1 VTDVEEPKDPAAAAR
16 RRPLTDGHDPAAE
29 QRRHAPDPDGWERGD
44 GPDDDGAGGT
54 GVAAAGGGEAAAT
67 RDAAASGQPA
77 AEGNDAPSAMTE
89 PRDAIHGSA
98 EAALLRGIG
107 AADVVEEAAA
117 VALDA
122 ERRTGSQV
130 DVLTRLQQDEVVSAF
145 IKLSDQFLDAQGF
158 TEHGFRHANLVGR
171 IAHNVLL
178 HLGADEELC
187 ELAAIGGY
195 LHDVGNVVTR
205 ANHGLSGAWIA
216 YDALRRLEV
225 DPYRIGLVLSAVGN
239 HEEQYGSAIGPVGAA
254 VILADK
260 SDVHRS
266 RVRKGADTA
275 TDIHDRVNHAVT
287 HSFLRV
293 DAQAA
298 TITLELELDTTRST
312 VIEYFEIFLDRMMM
326 CRRAARTLGCE
337 FRITANGVPLG

>member
-1 VTDVEEPKDPAAAAR
+1 LSDVNDDHELSDPAAAER
-16 RRPLTDGHDPAAE
+16 DE
-29 QRRHAPDPDGWERGD
+29 APPK
-44 GPDDDGAGGT
+44 
-54 GVAAAGGGEAAAT
+54 AAAGV
-67 RDAAASGQPA
+67 
-77 AEGNDAPSAMTE
+77 DAPSALSDPATAI
-89 PRDAIHGSA
+89 RDSA
-98 EAALLRGIG
+98 EAALVRGIDS
-107 AADVVEEAAA
+107 ADAVAEAAE
-117 VALDA
+117 VAMDA
-122 ERRTGSQV
+122 ERRTGGQV
-130 DVLTRLQQDEVVSAF
+130 DVLTALQQDPVISAF
-145 IKLSDQFLDAQGF
+145 IKLSDQFLGAQGF

-171 IAHNVLL
+171 IAHNVLH

-205 ANHGLSGAWIA
+205 MNHGLSGAWIA

-225 DPYRIGLVLSAVGN
+225 DPYRIGLVLSAIGN
-239 HEEQYGSAIGPVGAA
+239 HEEQYGSSIGPVGAA

-260 SDVHRS
+260 ADVHRS

-275 TDIHDRVNHAVT
+275 TDIHDRVNDAVT

-293 DAQAA
+293 DPDAA
-298 TITLELELDTTRST
+298 TITLELELDTRRST
-312 VIEYFEIFLDRMMM
+312 VIEYFEIFLDRMVM

>member
-1 VTDVEEPKDPAAAAR
+1 VTDGTDDRIDPAAIERDDAPAPPAAAAVDK
-16 RRPLTDGHDPAAE
+16 PSQLADPATAIAE
-29 QRRHAPDPDGWERGD
+29 
-44 GPDDDGAGGT
+44 
-54 GVAAAGGGEAAAT
+54 
-67 RDAAASGQPA
+67 
-77 AEGNDAPSAMTE
+77 
-89 PRDAIHGSA
+89 SA
-98 EAALLRGIG
+98 EAALVRGM
-107 AADVVEEAAA
+107 AAKDAVAEAGE
-117 VALDA
+117 VALDT
-122 ERRTGSQV
+122 ERREGGQV
-130 DVLTRLQQDEVVSAF
+130 DILTRLQQDEVISAF

-178 HLGADEELC
+178 HLGADQELC
-187 ELAAIGGY
+187 DLAAIGGY
-195 LHDVGNVVTR
+195 MHDVGNVVSR
-205 ANHGLSGAWIA
+205 MNHGLSGAWIA

-225 DPYRIGLVLSAVGN
+225 DPYRIGLVLSAIGN
-239 HEEQYGSAIGPVGAA
+239 HEEQYGSSIGPVGAA

-260 SDVHRS
+260 ADVHRS

-275 TDIHDRVNHAVT
+275 IDIHDRVNDAVT

-293 DAQAA
+293 DADQA

-312 VIEYFEIFLDRMMM
+312 VIEYFEIFLERMVM

>member
-1 VTDVEEPKDPAAAAR
+1 VTDPVR
-16 RRPLTDGHDPAAE
+16 
-29 QRRHAPDPDGWERGD
+29 
-44 GPDDDGAGGT
+44 GGT
-54 GVAAAGGGEAAAT
+54 GPIRGGDEVSVDAT
-67 RDAAASGQPA
+67 SAPDNGS
-77 AEGNDAPSAMTE
+77 PSALSA
-89 PRDAIHGSA
+89 PASAIHGSA
-98 EAALLRGIG
+98 EAALLRGVG
-107 AADVVEEAAA
+107 AADAVEEART

-122 ERRTGSQV
+122 ERRAGGQV
-130 DVLTRLQQDEVVSAF
+130 DMLAGLQQDEVVSAF
-145 IKLSDQFLDAQGF
+145 IKLADQFLGSLGF

-171 IAHNVLL
+171 IAHNVLH
-178 HLGADEELC
+178 HLGADDELA
-187 ELAAIGGY
+187 ELAAVAGY

-205 ANHGLSGAWIA
+205 SNHGLSGAWIA

-275 TDIHDRVNHAVT
+275 TDIHDRVNDAVT

-293 DAQAA
+293 DADAA
-298 TITLELELDTTRST
+298 TITLELELDTDRST
-312 VIEYFEIFLDRMMM
+312 VIEYFEIFLDRMVM

>member
-1 VTDVEEPKDPAAAAR
+1 MTDPVR
-16 RRPLTDGHDPAAE
+16 
-29 QRRHAPDPDGWERGD
+29 
-44 GPDDDGAGGT
+44 GGT
-54 GVAAAGGGEAAAT
+54 GPIRGGDEVSVDAT
-67 RDAAASGQPA
+67 SAPDNGS
-77 AEGNDAPSAMTE
+77 PSALSA
-89 PRDAIHGSA
+89 PASAIHGSA
-98 EAALLRGIG
+98 EAALLRGVG
-107 AADVVEEAAA
+107 AADAVEEARA

-122 ERRTGSQV
+122 ERRAGGQV
-130 DVLTRLQQDEVVSAF
+130 DMLAGLQQDEVVSAF
-145 IKLSDQFLDAQGF
+145 IKLSDQFLGSLGF

-171 IAHNVLL
+171 IAHNVLH
-178 HLGADEELC
+178 HLGADDELA
-187 ELAAIGGY
+187 ELAAVAGY

-205 ANHGLSGAWIA
+205 SNHGLSGAWIA

-275 TDIHDRVNHAVT
+275 TDIHDRVNDAVT

-293 DAQAA
+293 DADAA
-298 TITLELELDTTRST
+298 TITLELELDTDRST
-312 VIEYFEIFLDRMMM
+312 VIEYFEIFLDRMVM

>member
-1 VTDVEEPKDPAAAAR
+1 MSDEQQSLDPAAAEREAAPAPPDAAEVE
-16 RRPLTDGHDPAAE
+16 RPEQLTDPASFIAE
-29 QRRHAPDPDGWERGD
+29 
-44 GPDDDGAGGT
+44 
-54 GVAAAGGGEAAAT
+54 
-67 RDAAASGQPA
+67 
-77 AEGNDAPSAMTE
+77 
-89 PRDAIHGSA
+89 SA
-98 EAALLRGIG
+98 EAALVRGMD
-107 AADVVEEAAA
+107 ATDAVAEAAE

-122 ERRTGSQV
+122 ERRTGGPV
-130 DVLTRLQQDEVVSAF
+130 DILTRLQSDEVVSAF

-178 HLGADEELC
+178 HLGADRELC
-187 ELAAIGGY
+187 DLAAVGGY
-195 LHDVGNVVTR
+195 LHDVGNVVSR
-205 ANHGLSGAWIA
+205 MNHGLSGAWIA

-225 DPYRIGLVLSAVGN
+225 DPYRIGLVLSAIGN
-239 HEEQYGSAIGPVGAA
+239 HEEQYGSSIGPVGAA

-260 SDVHRS
+260 ADVHRS

-275 TDIHDRVNHAVT
+275 TDIHDRVNDAVT

-293 DAQAA
+293 DAERA
-298 TITLELELDTTRST
+298 TITLELELDTDRST
-312 VIEYFEIFLDRMMM
+312 VIEYFEIFLERMVM

>member
-1 VTDVEEPKDPAAAAR
+1 VTTVEEPKDPAVAAR
-16 RRPLTDGHDPAAE
+16 RRPLVDDHDPAAE
-29 QRRHAPDPDGWERGD
+29 QRRRAPDPDERERGH
-44 GPDDDGAGGT
+44 GRADD
-54 GVAAAGGGEAAAT
+54 VV
-67 RDAAASGQPA
+67 GQPA
-77 AEGNDAPSAMTE
+77 TGAPAPKATSAPSAMTE
-89 PRDAIHGSA
+89 PLDAIHGSA

>member
-1 VTDVEEPKDPAAAAR
+1 VAEPAGPEGERGEEPR
-16 RRPLTDGHDPAAE
+16 
-29 QRRHAPDPDGWERGD
+29 PDPVPAPP
-44 GPDDDGAGGT
+44 PDDAADERTGGQ
-54 GVAAAGGGEAAAT
+54 AP
-67 RDAAASGQPA
+67 SGQRVDEPSTPP
-77 AEGNDAPSAMTE
+77 PSAMTD
-89 PRDAIHGSA
+89 PADAILGSA
-98 EAALLRGIG
+98 EAALARGVD
-107 AADVVEEAAA
+107 AEAVVHEAAE

-122 ERRTGSQV
+122 ERRTGSHV
-130 DVLTRLQQDEVVSAF
+130 DVLDRLQRDPVVSSF
-145 IKLSDQFLDAQGF
+145 LKLADQFLAAQGF

-171 IAHNVLL
+171 IAYNVLH
-178 HLGADEELC
+178 HLGADDELC
-187 ELAAIGGY
+187 ELAALAGY

-205 ANHGLSGAWIA
+205 ANHGLSSAWVA
-216 YDALRRLEV
+216 YDALRRLDV

-239 HEEQYGSAIGPVGAA
+239 HEEQYGSSIGPVGAA

-260 SDVHRS
+260 ADVHRS
-266 RVRKGADTA
+266 RVRPGADTDV
-275 TDIHDRVNHAVT
+275 DIHDRVNDAVT

-312 VIEYFEIFLDRMMM
+312 VIEYFEIFLDRMIM

>member
-1 VTDVEEPKDPAAAAR
+1 MTTPDTPEAASSKTAGTPVEPDSAPTAMTDPA
-16 RRPLTDGHDPAAE
+16 T
-29 QRRHAPDPDGWERGD
+29 
-44 GPDDDGAGGT
+44 
-54 GVAAAGGGEAAAT
+54 
-67 RDAAASGQPA
+67 
-77 AEGNDAPSAMTE
+77 
-89 PRDAIHGSA
+89 AIRGSA
-98 EAALLRGIG
+98 EAALLRGVG
-107 AADVVEEAAA
+107 AADAVREAGE

-130 DVLTRLQQDEVVSAF
+130 DLLTRLQQDEVVSSF
-145 IKLSDQFLDAQGF
+145 IKLSDQFLAAQGF

-171 IAHNVLL
+171 IAHNVLRY
-178 HLGADEELC
+178 LGADEELC
-187 ELAAIGGY
+187 RLAAVGGY
-195 LHDVGNVVTR
+195 LHDIGNVVTR
-205 ANHGLSGAWIA
+205 SNHGLSGAWIA

-239 HEEQYGSAIGPVGAA
+239 HEEQYGSSIGPVGAA

-266 RVRKGADTA
+266 RVRKGADTSV
-275 TDIHDRVNHAVT
+275 DIHDRVNDAVT
-287 HSFLRV
+287 YSFLRV
-293 DAQAA
+293 DADAA

-312 VIEYFEIFLDRMMM
+312 VIEYFEIFLERMIM